1 VFEIRFGHRAQ
12 QWANGPV
19 LPAGATLAGWTSLVF
34 WTLATIFGRSI
45 PYY

>member
-1 VFEIRFGHRAQ
+1 
-12 QWANGPV
+12 V
-19 LPAGATLAGWTSLVF
+19 LPAGATLAGWVSLVF